1 MGYSARYHAASLAA
15 VFLAL
20 AIGIL
25 LGVGLGDNVVEDT
38 TKQLEKSL
46 TSDLA
51 DARSSAEDL
60 QAELNR
66 EREFSTEIFPALV
79 DDLLLGERVAVVA
92 LGSLPQELEDDIE
105 FVVGGDSPT
114 GARLG
119 EVAVVREPPDLRALA
134 DAAPPASPAGSV
146 RRDSDALSAL
156 ARRAGLS
163 LVTGGPP
170 FDRLAD
176 ALLADVSGRPGGI
189 DAVIVV
195 RDRPSDLAAAK
206 SDATDTL
213 EEGLVDGIQSAGG
226 IPVVGVERS
235 DSDGSQIGFYASQGL
250 EATVDSID
258 LTSGR
263 LALAYALN
271 GVEGDYGIKASA
283 ERLLPVLRPPPRA
296 PVSSFNSR

>member
-79 DDLLLGERVAVVA
+79 DDLLLGDRVAVVA
-92 LGSLPQELEDDIE
+92 LGSLPQELEGDIE

-134 DAAPPASPAGSV
+134 DATPPASPASSV

-163 LVTGGPP
+163 LVSGGPP
-170 FDRLAD
+170 FDRLQD

-189 DAVIVV
+189 DAVIIV
-195 RDRPSDLAAAK
+195 RDRPSDLGSAK
-206 SDATDTL
+206 SDATDSL
-213 EEGLVDGIQSAGG
+213 EEGLVDGIQSAGE

-235 DSDGSQIGFYASQGL
+235 DSDGSQIDFYTSQGL
-250 EATVDSID
+250 STTVDSVD
-258 LTSGR
+258 LMSGR
-263 LALAYALN
+263 VALAYALS
-271 GVEGDYGIKASA
+271 GVDGAYGIKASA
-283 ERLLPVLRPPPRA
+283 DRLLPALRRPPGA
-296 PVSSFNSR
+296 PVARPGFR